1 MSLSG
6 SDHFDALAYPLRFD
20 TDRGRYAKSKD
31 YADYV
36 KGLVRQVLMTA
47 QGQRINRPDFGTPLS
62 QLLFAPINDE
72 LTSLIEA
79 QVARALS
86 KWLDKIIAVESV
98 TARQLELTRLEVEVS
113 YTVLNSGD
121 RVKTLL
127 EITP

>member
-1 MSLSG
+1 MSLSN

-20 TDRGRYAKSKD
+20 ADRGRYAKSTD

-36 KGLVRQVLMTA
+36 KGLVVQVLMTA
-47 QGQRINRPDFGTPLS
+47 QGQRINRPNLGTPLS

-79 QVARALS
+79 QVTRALS

-113 YTVLNSGD
+113 YTVFASGD

>member
-1 MSLSG
+1 MSLSN

-20 TDRGRYAKSKD
+20 ADRGRYAKSKD

-36 KGLVRQVLMTA
+36 KGLVLQALMTA
-47 QGQRINRPDFGTPLS
+47 QGQRINRPEFGTPVS

-79 QVARALS
+79 QVTRALH
-86 KWLDKIIAVESV
+86 KWLDKIIAVEAITV
-98 TARQLELTRLEVEVS
+98 RQLELTRLEIEVS
-113 YTVLNSGD
+113 YAILATAE

>member
-1 MSLSG
+1 MSLSN

-36 KGLVRQVLMTA
+36 KGLVLQVLMTA
-47 QGQRINRPDFGTPLS
+47 QGQRINRPNFGTPLS

-72 LTSLIEA
+72 LTAVIEA
-79 QVARALS
+79 QVTRALR

-98 TARQLELTRLEVEVS
+98 TVRQLELTRLEVEVS
-113 YTVLNSGD
+113 YSVLASGD